1 VYSDHRCLEQA
12 LRLRLDAVTD
22 VRRSRDPRER
32 VNGPSSRSLVV
43 AGPAS
48 VAERGTHQLGVP
60 SGFLQFSSGLG
71 RSIDRTTKNPT
82 RFRSPRNLNP
92 SCCSSAIDRDGA
104 LGDSP
109 PGASTPIGL
118 VHCAATRSTG
128 TLTSTENETTITG
141 RCPMTD
147 SLPPLSEREQTDES
161 LRLERDRADRALDD
175 EVSEADETADAVINR
190 ARARADAL
198 LAAART
204 KTDQTSIGDQPTDAL
219 KTARAMED
227 DILQRERVTADH
239 VLHRERSEHVTLLSQ
254 EREATDYDLSHERA
268 RSDKALAMR
277 DDFMGI
283 VSHDL
288 LNLLNATVGISS
300 LIEKEVAQENH
311 VERVVAH
318 ARRVQRSAA
327 RMRRLVGD
335 LVDVASIEAGMLAV
349 TRAVGHPAEVVAEA
363 VETFQAEA
371 SGGGIS
377 LTAEIAPGVPAIAF
391 DAARILQVLCN
402 LLSNAI
408 KFTPAQGSV
417 VVRLEHIDENV
428 VCCVS
433 DTGEGIPD
441 DKLAAVF
448 DRFVQLKK
456 NDRRGVGLG
465 LFISKCI
472 VHGHGGRIWVENRMG
487 PGSTF
492 CFSLPID
499 LRTG

>member
-1 VYSDHRCLEQA
+1 
-12 LRLRLDAVTD
+12 
-22 VRRSRDPRER
+22 
-32 VNGPSSRSLVV
+32 
-43 AGPAS
+43 
-48 VAERGTHQLGVP
+48 
-60 SGFLQFSSGLG
+60 
-71 RSIDRTTKNPT
+71 
-82 RFRSPRNLNP
+82 
-92 SCCSSAIDRDGA
+92 
-104 LGDSP
+104 
-109 PGASTPIGL
+109 
-118 VHCAATRSTG
+118 
-128 TLTSTENETTITG
+128 
-141 RCPMTD
+141 MTD

-408 KFTPAQGSV
+408 KFTPAPGSV